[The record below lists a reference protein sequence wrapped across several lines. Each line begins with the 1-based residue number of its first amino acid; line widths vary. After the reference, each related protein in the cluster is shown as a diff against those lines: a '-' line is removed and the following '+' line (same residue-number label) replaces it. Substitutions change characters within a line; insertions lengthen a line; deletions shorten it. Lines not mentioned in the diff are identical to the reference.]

1 MLRHVP
7 ASSLIVKPAP
17 VFDGK
22 ELAKLVY
29 DIAENGVR
37 RPFLVDA
44 DLRVL
49 GRDLE
54 AGACRLLDLR
64 EVPVRI
70 VDVEA
75 LANGAKIEAELSPTE
90 SIAIGRLVEDHVRPL
105 AAAQSAAGR
114 LKGVASRSGKA
125 VDHVV
130 DGDRVIVREV
140 AGAALGMSG
149 TTYSRLR
156 DLVVAAE
163 EDPKN
168 FGDMPG
174 LLESMSIA
182 GAHAVLRRRQR
193 ELNPP
198 AEPAPERK
206 AKNSTVKIMP
216 GRGPAQMVQNTLYS
230 LMAAANL
237 LDTLEATGLP
247 PGQVES
253 WADDLGDVCRSLT
266 RFRNRLIDVTKESNG
281 QQGA

>member
-7 ASSLIVKPAP
+7 AASLIVKPAP

-22 ELAKLVY
+22 QLAKLVY
-29 DIAENGVR
+29 DIAERGVE

-44 DLRVL
+44 DMNVL
-49 GRDLE
+49 GRELE
-54 AGACRLLDLR
+54 AGACRLLDLAR
-64 EVPVRI
+64 VPVLV

-75 LANGAKIEAELSPTE
+75 LSKGAKVEGDLSPTE
-90 SIAIGRLVEDHVRPL
+90 AIAIGRLIEEHVRPI
-105 AAAQSAAGR
+105 AAAQAAAGR
-114 LKGVASRSGKA
+114 LKGVASRAGRE
-125 VDHVV
+125 VDYVV

-140 AGAALGMSG
+140 AAAALNMSG

-156 DLVVAAE
+156 DMVVAAE
-163 EDPKN
+163 EDPEH
-168 FGDMPG
+168 FGDVLK
-174 LLESMSIA
+174 LLDAMSIS

-198 AEPAPERK
+198 EPVPERK
-206 AKNSTVKIMP
+206 AKNSTVKIMA

-247 PGQVES
+247 PESIES

-266 RFRNRLIDVTKESNG
+266 KFRNRLMDVTKESNG
-281 QQGA
+281 QGA

>member
-7 ASSLIVKPAP
+7 AASLSVKPAP

-22 ELAKLVY
+22 QLAKLVY
-29 DIAENGVR
+29 DIAERGVE

-44 DLRVL
+44 DLHVL
-49 GRDLE
+49 GRELE
-54 AGACRLLDLR
+54 AGACRLLDLAK
-64 EVPVRI
+64 VPVLV

-75 LANGAKIEAELSPTE
+75 LAKGARIEGEVSPTE
-90 SIAIGRLVEDHVRPL
+90 AIAIGRLIEEHVRPI

-114 LKGVASRSGKA
+114 LKGLASRSGQ
-125 VDHVV
+125 VVEHVA

-140 AGAALGMSG
+140 AAAALNMSG

-168 FGDMPG
+168 FGDVPQ

-198 AEPAPERK
+198 TEPAPERK
-206 AKNSTVKIMP
+206 AKNSNVKIMA

-253 WADDLGDVCRSLT
+253 WADDLGDVCKSLT
-266 RFRNRLIDVTKESNG
+266 RFRHRLIDVTKESNG